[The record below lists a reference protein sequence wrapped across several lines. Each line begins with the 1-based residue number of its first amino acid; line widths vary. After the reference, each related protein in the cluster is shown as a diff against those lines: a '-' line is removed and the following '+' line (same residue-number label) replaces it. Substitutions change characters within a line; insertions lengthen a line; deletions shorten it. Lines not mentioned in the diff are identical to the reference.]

1 MEVFDQINISKT
13 LINYN
18 TEALPYL
25 RVMGDKAVALHHI
38 PGRIIQRY
46 LDNFKFL
53 LSQVHALVDGIT
65 GKLANV

>member
-1 MEVFDQINISKT
+1 
-13 LINYN
+13 LIDKN
-18 TEALPYL
+18 TEKLPYL
-25 RVMGDKAVALHHI
+25 RVMSDKQVPLNYI

-65 GKLANV
+65 GKLGND